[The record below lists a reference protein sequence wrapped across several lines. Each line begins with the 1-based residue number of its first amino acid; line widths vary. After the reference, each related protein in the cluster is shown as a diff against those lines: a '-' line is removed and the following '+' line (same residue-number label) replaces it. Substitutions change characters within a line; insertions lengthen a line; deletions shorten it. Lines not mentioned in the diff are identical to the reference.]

1 MAAFS
6 LSELARVSFGTTREA
21 DQQCD
26 RLKSALG
33 YKVNYL
39 VARLAI
45 ARSLALTK
53 PIQADTRD
61 ASDDDEDGGRTIRG
75 QQLFGDG
82 PDAAAWIALIVQRAG
97 NGNLSRRDVQALV
110 AAHWRRG
117 ARLLVDDWAEAG
129 GDLSRFVE
137 RLAAAA
143 GLPETAPAGSR
154 GGAAA
159 DDVTAHSGVVEVP
172 IGEVARDADS
182 GEAVSFPLNAP
193 GGSPHMALMGGAG
206 SGKTRTAAR
215 ILRAIRGAVP
225 VPILAFDFKG
235 DLASGYGLDQ
245 VFGAQVIAPPRAA
258 VPLDVLAV
266 ADRDDVTLKETSTR
280 FRDSFARIKR
290 SGLGGQ
296 QADLLREAALAV
308 LRAKQPATVAD
319 VREAVKREYDRLR
332 RKPDEMLATLNE
344 LTSFTLFEPR
354 IKPADF
360 FAASWI
366 ISLPPATPEI
376 VRRLVVNLTL
386 DALDRWLNSL
396 PEAPI
401 VGGHRALRHLCMI
414 DEAHQILE
422 TKLPALGN
430 LVRMS
435 RSKGGVV
442 MLVSQS
448 PNDFS
453 GEDDDFLDN
462 VGLTVAFNTQAQP
475 GPTRRIFDQAQS
487 LSSLVPG
494 EALSRVRLE
503 AKTRRVHAWRA
514 EARS

>member
-1 MAAFS
+1 VASLS
-6 LSELARVSFGTTREA
+6 LSELNTTSFRTTREA

-26 RLKSALG
+26 RLKTALG

-53 PIQADTRD
+53 PLQAD
-61 ASDDDEDGGRTIRG
+61 AKEADDDDGGRTIRG
-75 QQLFGDG
+75 QQLFGEG
-82 PDAAAWIALIVQRAG
+82 PEAAAWIALIVQRG
-97 NGNLSRRDVQALV
+97 GSLTLSKRDIQALV

-117 ARLLVDDWAEAG
+117 ARLLMDDWDEAG
-129 GDLSRFVE
+129 NDLSRFVE

-143 GLPETAPAGSR
+143 GLPET
-154 GGAAA
+154 GAARRNA
-159 DDVTAHSGVVEVP
+159 DGAAMGDGAAFDGPVALPV
-172 IGEVARDADS
+172 GEVATDADT
-182 GEAVSFPLNAP
+182 GESVVFPLNAP

-215 ILRAIRGAVP
+215 MLRAIHAAAP
-225 VPILAFDFKG
+225 LPLLAFDFKG
-235 DLASGYGLDQ
+235 DLASSYGLHD
-245 VFGAQVIAPPRAA
+245 VFGARVVAPPRSAL
-258 VPLDVLAV
+258 PLDVLAV
-266 ADRDDVTLKETSTR
+266 TDRDDVTLKEAAAR

-296 QADLLREAALAV
+296 QADLLREATLAV
-308 LRAKQPATVAD
+308 LKAKQPATIQD
-319 VREAVKREYDRLR
+319 VRDAVKREYDRLR
-332 RKPDEMLATLNE
+332 RKPDELLATLNE

-354 IKPADF
+354 MSPAEF
-360 FAASWI
+360 FGASWI
-366 ISLPPATPEI
+366 ISLPPATPET

-401 VGGHRALRHLCMI
+401 AAGHRSLRHLCMI

-435 RSKGGVV
+435 RSKGGVI

-448 PNDFS
+448 PNDFA

-462 VGLTVAFNTQAQP
+462 VGLTVAFNTQAQA
-475 GPTRRIFDQAQS
+475 GPTKRILGQAQP
-487 LSSLVPG
+487 LSSLAPG
-494 EALSRVRLE
+494 EALCRVRLE
-503 AKTRRVHAWRA
+503 AKTRRIQAW
-514 EARS
+514 ST

>member
-1 MAAFS
+1 MASLS
-6 LSELARVSFGTTREA
+6 LSELSTASFRTTREA

-26 RLKSALG
+26 RLKTALG

-53 PIQADTRD
+53 PLQGDAKDT
-61 ASDDDEDGGRTIRG
+61 DDEDGGRTIRG
-75 QQLFGDG
+75 QQLFGEG
-82 PDAAAWIALIVQRAG
+82 PEAAAWVALIVQRAG
-97 NGNLSRRDVQALV
+97 SLTLSKRDIQALV

-117 ARLLVDDWAEAG
+117 ARLLMDDWDEAG
-129 GDLSRFVE
+129 NDLSRFVE

-143 GLPETAPAGSR
+143 GLPETGAAR
-154 GGAAA
+154 RKAEGGAVGDGAA
-159 DDVTAHSGVVEVP
+159 FDGPVVVP
-172 IGEVARDADS
+172 VGEVATDADTD
-182 GEAVSFPLNAP
+182 EDVVFPLNAP

-206 SGKTRTAAR
+206 SGKTRTAAQM
-215 ILRAIRGAVP
+215 LRAVHAVAP
-225 VPILAFDFKG
+225 LPLLAFDFKG
-235 DLASGYGLDQ
+235 DLASSYGLHE
-245 VFGAQVIAPPRAA
+245 VFGARVLAPPRSAL
-258 VPLDVLAV
+258 PLDVLAV
-266 ADRDDVTLKETSTR
+266 KERDDVTLKEAAAR

-296 QADLLREAALAV
+296 QADMLREAALAV
-308 LRAKQPATVAD
+308 LKAKQTATIQD
-319 VREAVKREYDRLR
+319 VRDAVKREYERLR

-354 IKPADF
+354 MAPAEF
-360 FAASWI
+360 FGSSWI
-366 ISLPPATPEI
+366 ISLPPSTPET
-376 VRRLVVNLTL
+376 VRRLIVNLTL

-396 PEAPI
+396 PEAP
-401 VGGHRALRHLCMI
+401 VTSGHRSLRHLCMI

-442 MLVSQS
+442 MLISQS
-448 PNDFS
+448 PNDFA

-462 VGLTVAFNTQAQP
+462 VGLTVAFNTQAQA
-475 GPTRRIFDQAQS
+475 GPTKRIFGQAQP
-487 LSSLVPG
+487 LSSLAPG
-494 EALSRVRLE
+494 EALCRVRLE
-503 AKTRRVHAWRA
+503 AKTRRVRVWTL
-514 EARS
+514 

>member
-1 MAAFS
+1 MASLS
-6 LSELARVSFGTTREA
+6 LSELNTTSFRTARDA

-26 RLKSALG
+26 RLKTALG

-53 PIQADTRD
+53 PLPTD
-61 ASDDDEDGGRTIRG
+61 AKDIDDDDGGRTIRG
-75 QQLFGDG
+75 QQLFGEG
-82 PDAAAWIALIVQRAG
+82 PEAAAWVALIVQRAG
-97 NGNLSRRDVQALV
+97 DADLSKRDIQALV
-110 AAHWRRG
+110 SAHWRRG
-117 ARLLVDDWAEAG
+117 ARLLTDDWEVAG
-129 GDLSRFVE
+129 SDLSRFVQ

-143 GLPETAPAGSR
+143 GLPETTAVVRSVGGTHR
-154 GGAAA
+154 GDGAAF
-159 DDVTAHSGVVEVP
+159 DGPVTVP
-172 IGEVARDADS
+172 VGEVATDADM
-182 GEAVSFPLNAP
+182 GESVAFPLNAP

-215 ILRAIRGAVP
+215 MLRAVHAEVP
-225 VPILAFDFKG
+225 LPLLAFDFKG
-235 DLASGYGLDQ
+235 DLTSGYGLHEA
-245 VFGAQVIAPPRAA
+245 FGARVVAPPRSAL
-258 VPLDVLAV
+258 PLDVLAV
-266 ADRDDVTLKETSTR
+266 GDRDDVTLKEAAAR

-296 QADLLREAALAV
+296 QSDLLREAALAV
-308 LRAKQPATVAD
+308 LKAKQTATIAD
-319 VREAVKREYDRLR
+319 VRDAVKREYDRLR

-354 IKPADF
+354 MSPAEF
-360 FAASWI
+360 FTSSWI
-366 ISLPPATPEI
+366 VSLPPATPET

-396 PEAPI
+396 SEAPI
-401 VGGHRALRHLCMI
+401 VAGHRSLRHLCMI

-448 PNDFS
+448 PNDFA

-462 VGLTVAFNTQAQP
+462 VGLTVAFNTQAQA
-475 GPTRRIFDQAQS
+475 GPTKRIFGQAQP
-487 LSSLVPG
+487 LSSLAPG
-494 EALSRVRLE
+494 EALCRVRLE
-503 AKTRRVHAWRA
+503 ARTRRIQAW
-514 EARS
+514 SP

>member
-1 MAAFS
+1 MASLS
-6 LSELARVSFGTTREA
+6 LSELNTTSFRTTREA

-26 RLKSALG
+26 RLKTALG

-53 PIQADTRD
+53 PLQADGKE
-61 ASDDDEDGGRTIRG
+61 ADDDDGGRTIRG
-75 QQLFGDG
+75 QQLFGEG
-82 PDAAAWIALIVQRAG
+82 PEAAAWIALIVQRG
-97 NGNLSRRDVQALV
+97 GSLTLSKRDIQALV

-117 ARLLVDDWAEAG
+117 ARLLMDDWDEAG
-129 GDLSRFVE
+129 NDLSRFVE

-143 GLPETAPAGSR
+143 GLPETSASR
-154 GGAAA
+154 RNADGATVGNGAAF
-159 DDVTAHSGVVEVP
+159 DGPVTVP
-172 IGEVARDADS
+172 VGEVATDADTS
-182 GEAVSFPLNAP
+182 ESVVFPLNAP

-215 ILRAIRGAVP
+215 MLRAIHAAAP
-225 VPILAFDFKG
+225 LPLLAFDFKG
-235 DLASGYGLDQ
+235 DLASSYGLHD
-245 VFGAQVIAPPRAA
+245 VFGARVLAPPRSAL
-258 VPLDVLAV
+258 PLDVLAV
-266 ADRDDVTLKETSTR
+266 TERDDVTLKEAAAR

-308 LRAKQPATVAD
+308 LKAKQLATIED
-319 VREAVKREYDRLR
+319 VRDAVKREYDRLR

-344 LTSFTLFEPR
+344 LTSFTLFAPR
-354 IKPADF
+354 MSPAEF
-360 FAASWI
+360 FGSSWI
-366 ISLPPATPEI
+366 ISLPPATPET

-401 VGGHRALRHLCMI
+401 AAGHRSLRHLCMI

-448 PNDFS
+448 PNDFA

-462 VGLTVAFNTQAQP
+462 VGLTVAFNTQAQS
-475 GPTRRIFDQAQS
+475 GPTKRIFGQAQP
-487 LSSLVPG
+487 LSSLAPG
-494 EALSRVRLE
+494 EALCRVRLE
-503 AKTRRVHAWRA
+503 AKTRRIQAW
-514 EARS
+514 SV